1 MENNLTKILATTTIL
16 TIGVSPNCLASNL
29 VSWTIS
35 GPGITNAQQLAA
47 NEWQLDYTF
56 EPAGFSTRTWTVQ
69 AIAPADGD
77 YTFDWNYSG
86 FHSFFRVTAFLNT
99 FNPSTTL
106 YSAGPQNCCTTPS
119 DGFDQS
125 GRFTFSNISAG
136 GTFGFTMGGSNF
148 DVSNILQGTLTLNQ
162 VTVPEPS
169 SILSLLALG
178 TLGAAST
185 LKRQLKYSKSSE
197 KETTKVS

>member
-1 MENNLTKILATTTIL
+1 MKNNPPQILATTTIL
-16 TIGVSPNCLASNL
+16 TIVLSPNCLASNL

-35 GPGITNAQQLAA
+35 GPGTTNGQQLAA

-56 EPAGFSTRTWTVQ
+56 EPAGFSTQTWTVQ

-77 YTFDWNYSG
+77 YTFDWDYNG
-86 FHSFFRVTAFLNT
+86 FHAFFEVTAFLNT
-99 FNPSTTL
+99 FNPGTTL

-119 DGFDQS
+119 AGFDQS

-148 DVSNILQGTLTLNQ
+148 DSSNILQGTLTLNQ

-185 LKRQLKYSKSSE
+185 LKRQLKSSKSSE